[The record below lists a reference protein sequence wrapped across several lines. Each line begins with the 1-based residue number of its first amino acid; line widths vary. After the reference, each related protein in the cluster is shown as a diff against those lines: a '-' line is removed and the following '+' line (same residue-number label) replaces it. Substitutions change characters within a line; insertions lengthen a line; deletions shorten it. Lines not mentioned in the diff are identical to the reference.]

1 MGEKMNQIN
10 QLNQVNQIKQITNA
24 GALKLTHA
32 SSQIQ
37 KTRTD
42 TQPGVQFAELLQQKA
57 EASQS
62 VQFSK
67 HAAKRVQ
74 ERGIDMT
81 DNLLDDLNQAV
92 QKARAKGARDVV
104 IIGESGAFIVNVPNN
119 VVVTTMS
126 GTEMKENI
134 FTNIDSAVLM

>member
-1 MGEKMNQIN
+1 MGDKINQIYPV
-10 QLNQVNQIKQITNA
+10 NQVNQVTNA
-24 GALKLTHA
+24 GALKLKSA
-32 SSQIQ
+32 VSQLQ
-37 KTRTD
+37 KTAD
-42 TQPGVQFAELLQQKA
+42 TTAGIQFADLLQQEADKA
-57 EASQS
+57 QS

-67 HAAKRVQ
+67 HAARRVQ
-74 ERGIDMT
+74 ERGINMT
-81 DNLLDDLNQAV
+81 DNLLSDLNQAV

>member
-1 MGEKMNQIN
+1 MGDKINQIPPVG
-10 QLNQVNQIKQITNA
+10 QVNQITNA
-24 GALKLTHA
+24 GALKLK
-32 SSQIQ
+32 SVSLQLQ
-37 KTRTD
+37 KTAD
-42 TQPGVQFAELLQQKA
+42 TTPGVQFAELLQQEAQKA
-57 EASQS
+57 QS

-67 HAAKRVQ
+67 HAARRVQ

-81 DNLLDDLNQAV
+81 DNLLNDLNQAV

-104 IIGESGAFIVNVPNN
+104 IIGESGAFIVNVQNN
-119 VVVTTMS
+119 VVVTTMT

>member
-1 MGEKMNQIN
+1 MGDKINPIN
-10 QLNQVNQIKQITNA
+10 QVNQVNQINQITNA
-24 GALKLTHA
+24 GALKLKHA

-37 KTRTD
+37 TANAESK
-42 TQPGVQFAELLQQKA
+42 PGVQFADLLQQKA
-57 EASQS
+57 GVYQS

-67 HAAKRVQ
+67 HAARRVQ

-81 DNLLDDLNQAV
+81 DNLLDSLNQAV

>member
-1 MGEKMNQIN
+1 MMGNKINQIPPVNQIN
-10 QLNQVNQIKQITNA
+10 QITNA
-24 GALKLTHA
+24 GALKLQSA
-32 SSQIQ
+32 SLQLQ
-37 KTRTD
+37 KTAD
-42 TQPGVQFAELLQQKA
+42 TTSGVQFSDLLQQEAQKA
-57 EASQS
+57 QS
-62 VQFSK
+62 VQSSK
-67 HAAKRVQ
+67 QAARRVQ
-74 ERGIDMT
+74 ERGINMT
-81 DNLLDDLNQAV
+81 DNLLNDLNQAD

>member
-1 MGEKMNQIN
+1 MGDKLDQI
-10 QLNQVNQIKQITNA
+10 NQVNQVNQLNQITNA
-24 GALKLTHA
+24 GALKLKHA

-37 KTRTD
+37 KGNAD
-42 TQPGVQFAELLQQKA
+42 SAAGIQFADLLQQKA
-57 EASQS
+57 GASQS

-67 HAAKRVQ
+67 HAARRVQ

-81 DNLLDDLNQAV
+81 DTLLSDLNQAV
-92 QKARAKGARDVV
+92 QKARDKGARDVV
-104 IIGESGAFIVNVPNN
+104 IIGESNAFIVNVPNN

>member
-1 MGEKMNQIN
+1 MGNKINQIPP
-10 QLNQVNQIKQITNA
+10 VSQISQITNA
-24 GALKLTHA
+24 GALKLQSA
-32 SSQIQ
+32 SLQLQ
-37 KTRTD
+37 KTADATS
-42 TQPGVQFAELLQQKA
+42 GVQFADLLQQEAQKA
-57 EASQS
+57 QP

-67 HAAKRVQ
+67 HAARRVQ

-81 DNLLDDLNQAV
+81 DNLLNDLNQAV

>member
-1 MGEKMNQIN
+1 MGDKINQIS
-10 QLNQVNQIKQITNA
+10 QINQVNQLNQITNA
-24 GALKLTHA
+24 GALKLKHA

-37 KTRTD
+37 KAD
-42 TQPGVQFAELLQQKA
+42 ADAKA
-57 EASQS
+57 G

-67 HAAKRVQ
+67 HAARRVQ

-81 DNLLDDLNQAV
+81 DSLLSNLNQAV
-92 QKARAKGARDVV
+92 QKARDKGARDVV
-104 IIGESGAFIVNVPNN
+104 IIGESNAFIVNVPNN

>member
-1 MGEKMNQIN
+1 MMGDKINQIPP
-10 QLNQVNQIKQITNA
+10 VGQINQITNA
-24 GALKLTHA
+24 GALKLKSA
-32 SSQIQ
+32 SLQLQ
-37 KTRTD
+37 KTAD
-42 TQPGVQFAELLQQKA
+42 TTPGVQFADLLQQEAQKA
-57 EASQS
+57 QS

-67 HAAKRVQ
+67 HAARRVQ

-81 DNLLDDLNQAV
+81 DNLLNDLNQAV
-92 QKARAKGARDVV
+92 QKARVKGARDVV

>member
-1 MGEKMNQIN
+1 MMGNKINQIPPVNQIN
-10 QLNQVNQIKQITNA
+10 QITNA
-24 GALKLTHA
+24 GALKLQSA
-32 SSQIQ
+32 SLQLQ
-37 KTRTD
+37 KTAD
-42 TQPGVQFAELLQQKA
+42 TTSGVQFADLLQQEAQKA
-57 EASQS
+57 QS
-62 VQFSK
+62 VQFST
-67 HAAKRVQ
+67 HAARRGP
-74 ERGIDMT
+74 ERGINMT
-81 DNLLDDLNQAV
+81 DNLLNDLNQAV

>member
-1 MGEKMNQIN
+1 MGDKIN
-10 QLNQVNQIKQITNA
+10 PISPVNQVNQITNA
-24 GALKLTHA
+24 GALKLKSA
-32 SSQIQ
+32 VSQLQ
-37 KTRTD
+37 KTAD
-42 TQPGVQFAELLQQKA
+42 TTSGVQFADLLQQEADKA
-57 EASQS
+57 QS

-67 HAAKRVQ
+67 HAARRVQ
-74 ERGIDMT
+74 ERGIDMN
-81 DNLLDDLNQAV
+81 DNLLSDLNQAV

>member
-1 MGEKMNQIN
+1 MGEKISQIHPVSQIN
-10 QLNQVNQIKQITNA
+10 QITNA
-24 GALKLTHA
+24 GALKLQHA
-32 SSQIQ
+32 SLQIQ
-37 KTRTD
+37 KTAAD
-42 TQPGVQFAELLQQKA
+42 AAASVPFAELLQKEA
-57 EASQS
+57 EKSQS

-67 HAAKRVQ
+67 HAARRVE

-81 DNLLDDLNQAV
+81 DNLLNSLNQAV
-92 QKARAKGARDVV
+92 QKAREKGARDVV
-104 IIGESGAFIVNVPNN
+104 VIGESGAFIVNVPNN

>member
-1 MGEKMNQIN
+1 MMGDKINQIPPVG
-10 QLNQVNQIKQITNA
+10 QVNQITNA
-24 GALKLTHA
+24 GALKLK
-32 SSQIQ
+32 SVSLQLQ
-37 KTRTD
+37 KTAD
-42 TQPGVQFAELLQQKA
+42 TTPGVQFAELLQQEAQKA
-57 EASQS
+57 QS

-67 HAAKRVQ
+67 HAARRVQ

-81 DNLLDDLNQAV
+81 DNLLNDLNQAV

-126 GTEMKENI
+126 GTEKK
-134 FTNIDSAVLM
+134 